1 MNQIIKSLKWSAIE
15 RLATQLVQLVVMLI
29 LAKML
34 GPEAFGLMG
43 ILAIFIA
50 ISQVLV
56 DSGLNSAIIRKT
68 NRKEIDFSTA
78 FIFNILISLICYIIL
93 FSIAPFIAVYFHQP
107 ELTNLTRI
115 LSLIIIINSFSMIQ
129 KTKLTIT
136 LDFKTQA
143 IASLLSAIISG
154 LTALIAAYLNY
165 GVWSLVLQSIIFSLF
180 SVLFLNILSP
190 WKPSLKF
197 SLYSFRDLFSFG
209 SKIMIS
215 GLIDCVYQNIYQV
228 IIGKKFTTIDV
239 GYFTQANQLVRTPS
253 ITITSII
260 QRVTYPILSSIQD
273 NEKSLNENYILT
285 LRLSAA
291 IVFPLL
297 CGLGAIAD
305 PIIPL
310 FLGNEWLPS
319 ATLVSIL
326 TMGLLLYPIHAINL
340 NFLQVKGRSD
350 LYLKLEIIKKI
361 ITTLILIVSIPY
373 GIKAICFGIM
383 IQSYIALFINTYYS
397 GKLGN
402 LSTISQ
408 LKMHIPL
415 WLLSILS
422 CLVAKILSILITTN
436 LWNELVFTILIA
448 PILYI
453 IAIKYIQT
461 DLYHYIISS
470 ITSKKLIK
478 KNE

>member
-1 MNQIIKSLKWSAIE
+1 
-15 RLATQLVQLVVMLI
+15 
-29 LAKML
+29 
-34 GPEAFGLMG
+34 
-43 ILAIFIA
+43 
-50 ISQVLV
+50 
-56 DSGLNSAIIRKT
+56 
-68 NRKEIDFSTA
+68 
-78 FIFNILISLICYIIL
+78 
-93 FSIAPFIAVYFHQP
+93 
-107 ELTNLTRI
+107 
-115 LSLIIIINSFSMIQ
+115 
-129 KTKLTIT
+129 
-136 LDFKTQA
+136 
-143 IASLLSAIISG
+143 
-154 LTALIAAYLNY
+154 
-165 GVWSLVLQSIIFSLF
+165 
-180 SVLFLNILSP
+180 
-190 WKPSLKF
+190 
-197 SLYSFRDLFSFG
+197 
-209 SKIMIS
+209 KIMIS

-408 LKMHIPL
+408 LKMLIPL
-415 WLLSILS
+415 WL
-422 CLVAKILSILITTN
+422 
-436 LWNELVFTILIA
+436 
-448 PILYI
+448 
-453 IAIKYIQT
+453 
-461 DLYHYIISS
+461 
-470 ITSKKLIK
+470 
-478 KNE
+478 

>member
-215 GLIDCVYQNIYQV
+215 G
-228 IIGKKFTTIDV
+228 
-239 GYFTQANQLVRTPS
+239 
-253 ITITSII
+253 
-260 QRVTYPILSSIQD
+260 
-273 NEKSLNENYILT
+273 
-285 LRLSAA
+285 
-291 IVFPLL
+291 
-297 CGLGAIAD
+297 
-305 PIIPL
+305 
-310 FLGNEWLPS
+310 
-319 ATLVSIL
+319 
-326 TMGLLLYPIHAINL
+326 
-340 NFLQVKGRSD
+340 
-350 LYLKLEIIKKI
+350 
-361 ITTLILIVSIPY
+361 
-373 GIKAICFGIM
+373 
-383 IQSYIALFINTYYS
+383 
-397 GKLGN
+397 
-402 LSTISQ
+402 
-408 LKMHIPL
+408 
-415 WLLSILS
+415 
-422 CLVAKILSILITTN
+422 
-436 LWNELVFTILIA
+436 
-448 PILYI
+448 
-453 IAIKYIQT
+453 
-461 DLYHYIISS
+461 
-470 ITSKKLIK
+470 
-478 KNE
+478 